1 LKPLAGADSDNES
14 QSPEPVPG
22 LTNARALALDRMP
35 IRTRESGATLSA
47 WRLSAGSDQGE
58 GAIVLVEAGAGE
70 VRYRGEGVFLGWT
83 AEQLREAYEAL
94 RPRTEESAFEIQQ
107 LG

>member
-1 LKPLAGADSDNES
+1 LKTLAGADSDNEP
-14 QSPEPVPG
+14 QSPGPVPG

-47 WRLSAGSDQGE
+47 WRLSAQSDEGE
-58 GAIVLVEAGAGE
+58 GAIVLVEAGMDEAW
-70 VRYRGEGVFLGWT
+70 YRGDGVFLGWT
-83 AEQLREAYEAL
+83 AEHLRAAYEAL
-94 RPRTEESAFEIQQ
+94 RPRSEESAFEIHQ

>member
-1 LKPLAGADSDNES
+1 VAES
-14 QSPEPVPG
+14 GSNTGPDPATPVPG
-22 LTNARALALDRMP
+22 LTNAHALALDRML

-47 WRLSAGSDQGE
+47 WRLSADSDQGV

-70 VRYRGEGVFLGWT
+70 IRYRGEGVFLGWT
-83 AEQLREAYEAL
+83 AEHLREAYESL
-94 RPRTEESAFEIQQ
+94 RPRTEESAFEIPQ

>member
-1 LKPLAGADSDNES
+1 LKPVAGAHSDNES
-14 QSPEPVPG
+14 QSPEPVSG
-22 LTNARALALDRMP
+22 LTNARGLALDRMP
-35 IRTRESGATLSA
+35 IRTRESGVTLSG

-70 VRYRGEGVFLGWT
+70 AWYRGEGVFLGWT
-83 AEQLREAYEAL
+83 AENLRAAYEAL
-94 RPRTEESAFEIQQ
+94 RPQSEESFEIHQ

>member
-1 LKPLAGADSDNES
+1 LKPLAGAESDNEPRF
-14 QSPEPVPG
+14 PEPVPG

-47 WRLSAGSDQGE
+47 WRLSAGSDQGQ
-58 GAIVLVEAGAGE
+58 GAIVLVEAGPGE
-70 VRYRGEGVFLGWT
+70 AWYRGEGVFLGWS

-94 RPRTEESAFEIQQ
+94 RPRTEESGFEIQQ

>member
-1 LKPLAGADSDNES
+1 MVGDDSDIRLQPRE
-14 QSPEPVPG
+14 QVPG

-35 IRTRESGATLSA
+35 IRTRESGATLAA
-47 WRLSAGSDQGE
+47 WRLSADSDQGA

-70 VRYRGEGVFLGWT
+70 IRYRGEGVFLGWT
-83 AEQLREAYEAL
+83 ADNLRAAYEAL
-94 RPRTEESAFEIQQ
+94 RPRSEESAFEIHQ